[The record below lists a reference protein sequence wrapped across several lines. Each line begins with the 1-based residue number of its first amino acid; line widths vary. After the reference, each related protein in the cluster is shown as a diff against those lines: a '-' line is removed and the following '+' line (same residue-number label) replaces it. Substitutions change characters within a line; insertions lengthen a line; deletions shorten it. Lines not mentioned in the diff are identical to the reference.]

1 VISGFV
7 SYLTGRNLGWKDFA
21 AKRLLRTLPLY
32 WLVTAIA
39 FAGIAVQGE
48 PIDTA
53 TLLYLLRPLVLL
65 PGENPDGGPCSR
77 RSMSA
82 GRSQEHV
89 SCREAGR

>member
-1 VISGFV
+1 VISAFV
-7 SYLTGRNLGWKDFA
+7 IYLTGRNLGWKDFE
-21 AKRLLRTLPLY
+21 AKRLLRTLPLC

-53 TLLYLLRPLVLL
+53 TLLHLLRPLALL
-65 PGENPDGGPCSR
+65 PGENPDGAPCS
-77 RSMSA
+77 

-89 SCREAGR
+89 SCREAGG